1 MNMISLI
8 VARANNGVIGSRND
22 LPWYLSADLR
32 RFKELT
38 TDQTVVMG
46 RKTYESIV
54 TRLGHSLPNRRNI
67 VLTRQAV
74 DFPDAEVIHEVR
86 DIERLGDVFV
96 IGGAEVYRA
105 TIDIAERLYITEVH
119 ADIDG
124 DAHFPAVEP
133 AEWYEVSREPH
144 VRDEKNQYDYDFVVF
159 ERL

>member
-1 MNMISLI
+1 MISCI

-54 TRLGHSLPNRRNI
+54 TRLGHGLPNRRNV
-67 VLTRQAV
+67 VLTRQAI
-74 DFPDAEVIHEVR
+74 DLPDAEVIHDLRE
-86 DIERLGDVFV
+86 IEKLGDVFI
-96 IGGAEVYRA
+96 IGGAEVYNA
-105 TIDIAERLYITEVH
+105 TIDAADRLYITEVH

-124 DAHFPAVEP
+124 DAHFPILDTAV
-133 AEWYEVSREPH
+133 WREVSRELH
-144 VRDEKNQYDYDFVVF
+144 EKDEKNQYDYDFVVYD
-159 ERL
+159 RL

>member
-1 MNMISLI
+1 MISCI
-8 VARANNGVIGSRND
+8 VARARNGVIGSRND

-38 TDQTVVMG
+38 TDATAVMG

-54 TRLGHSLPNRRNI
+54 TRLGHALPNRRNV

-74 DFPDAEVIHEVR
+74 DFPDAEVIHDVSE
-86 DIERLGDVFV
+86 IEKLGDVFV

-105 TIDIAERLYITEVH
+105 TIDRAERLYITEVY

-124 DAHFPAVEP
+124 DAYFPVIDP
-133 AEWYEVSREPH
+133 TEWREVSRESH
-144 VRDEKNQYDYDFVVF
+144 FHDEKNQYDYDFVVY

>member
-1 MNMISLI
+1 MISCI

-38 TDQTVVMG
+38 TDHTIVMG

-54 TRLGHSLPNRRNI
+54 TRLGHALPNRRNV

-74 DFPDAEVIHEVR
+74 DFPDAEVIHDVSEV
-86 DIERLGDVFV
+86 EKLGDVFV
-96 IGGAEVYRA
+96 VGGAEVYKA
-105 TIDIAERLYITEVH
+105 TIDLAERLYVTEVH

-124 DAHFPAVEP
+124 DAHFPAIDRNV
-133 AEWYEVSREPH
+133 WREVSREPH
-144 VRDEKNQYDYDFVVF
+144 EKDEKNQYDYDFVLY
-159 ERL
+159 ERN